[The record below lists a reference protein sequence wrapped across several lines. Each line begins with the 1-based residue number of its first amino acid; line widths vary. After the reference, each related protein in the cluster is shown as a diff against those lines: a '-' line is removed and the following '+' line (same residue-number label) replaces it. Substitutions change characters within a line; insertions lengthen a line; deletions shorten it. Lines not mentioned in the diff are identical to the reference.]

1 MDNENKNELNAEMM
15 EILLQIN
22 RLKEKQKLMQKAIT
36 DFFEDMLKDDN
47 TEIK

>member
-1 MDNENKNELNAEMM
+1 MDNENKNELTPQMI
-15 EILLQIN
+15 EILLQLN

-47 TEIK
+47 TD